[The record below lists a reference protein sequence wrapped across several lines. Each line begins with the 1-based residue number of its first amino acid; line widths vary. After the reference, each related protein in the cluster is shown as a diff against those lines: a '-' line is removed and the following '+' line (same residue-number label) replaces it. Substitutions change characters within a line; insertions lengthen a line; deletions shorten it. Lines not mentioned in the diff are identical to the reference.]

1 MIGRRS
7 ADNGTDFHAF
17 SYISRV
23 IELRDLTRCKTNL
36 VAVRRVSGCR
46 RADDGALRK
55 LAGERF
61 GYGNRGVCRAGY
73 THGLIDIAASGERI
87 ADGSAD
93 TRCRAAKRFN
103 LGGVVMSFVLKE
115 KKPVFIMAVDVDL
128 YFNGAGIYL
137 FGLIQSRKDAAV
149 AQVLGTDGGHIPKR
163 DSSVFSA
170 KLVAQGKVFF
180 KGLTYDGIVYLYA
193 RDAGVKGGM
202 PAVIRPVGVN
212 HADFGNG
219 WVAVFLAKIVLAKC
233 EVRCVHSKAACGEK
247 IFESRF
253 IQFTKAVQNLD
264 IGGLGNGG
272 FECFRQVK

>member
-7 ADNGTDFHAF
+7 TDNGTDFHAF
-17 SYISRV
+17 SHISRV
-23 IELRDLTRCKTNL
+23 IELRNLTRCKTDL
-36 VAVRRVSGCR
+36 IAVRRVPGCR

-55 LAGERF
+55 FTGERF
-61 GYGNRGVCRAGY
+61 GYGNRGIRRAGY
-73 THGLIDIAASGERI
+73 AHGLIDIAASGKRI

-93 TRCRAAKRFN
+93 ARCRTAKRFD

-115 KKPVFIMAVDVDL
+115 KKPVFIMTVDVNL
-128 YFNGAGIYL
+128 YLNGAGIYL
-137 FGLIQSRKDAAV
+137 FGLIQSRKDTAV
-149 AQVLGTDGGHIPKR
+149 AQIFGADGSHIPKR
-163 DSSVFSA
+163 DGSVFSA
-170 KLVAQGKVFF
+170 EFVAQGKVFL
-180 KGLTYDGIVYLYA
+180 KGRPYDGIVYLYA
-193 RDAGVKGGM
+193 RDAGVKGGV

-233 EVRCVHSKAACGEK
+233 KVRCVHSKAVCGEK
-247 IFESRF
+247 IFEPRF
-253 IQFTKAVQNLD
+253 VQLTKVVQNLD